1 MQYFKNQLFDVAL
14 IYKKNLK
21 QYKKFILLRGVW
33 IAKKNNM
40 ARPIKQKQK
49 TTTIKNIRLKANER
63 ERDMNEI
70 WNFFLHIIS
79 LSKESSL
86 RS

>member
-21 QYKKFILLRGVW
+21 QYEKFNLLRGVW

-49 TTTIKNIRLKANER
+49 NN
-63 ERDMNEI
+63 N
-70 WNFFLHIIS
+70 N
-79 LSKESSL
+79 KEY
-86 RS
+86 